1 MKAFFYFPA
10 SLASLVLAQAAS
22 SPAVY
27 ILMPSNTASTAV
39 SSALNTLGYSYS
51 DSTAGDGLGL
61 DLDHSAYTILQP
73 GTAYRNISR
82 DNPGARFILPNL
94 ATADSQSWLG
104 SFSQEQRAGKELRSE
119 DVDSIRAFF
128 ADMKGS
134 GSGVSQ
140 LLELDV
146 SAYDSHTQGQTWV
159 ALCDFLGLGYSVV
172 ERLKLWR
179 FPQ

>member
-1 MKAFFYFPA
+1 MKAFFCIPA

-22 SPAVY
+22 PAVY
-27 ILMPSNTASTAV
+27 ILMPSNPASTAV

-51 DSTAGDGLGL
+51 ESIADDGVGL
-61 DLDHSAYTILQP
+61 DLDPSTYTILRP
-73 GTAYRNISR
+73 GTTYRNISR
-82 DNPGARFILPNL
+82 DNPEARFILPNF
-94 ATADSQSWLG
+94 AASGSPSWLG
-104 SFSQEQRAGKELRSE
+104 LFSQEQRVEKDLRSD

-128 ADMKGS
+128 SDMEGT

-146 SAYDSHTQGQTWV
+146 SAYDSQTQAQTWV
-159 ALCDFLGLGYSVV
+159 TLCDFLGLGYSVV

-179 FPQ
+179 FP